1 MGRAADQLRTSLGRN
16 SAAITFKAKAGNAF
30 EIERNE
36 GEQLNLVLE

>member
-16 SAAITFKAKAGNAF
+16 SAAITFKIKAWNTL
-30 EIERNE
+30 EIERNK